1 MTDPFPAAFGG
12 DHVPGPDATFT
23 IPVGINGTF
32 PTRYNLPTL
41 ATWNLGLEHQL
52 ASNWLLSL
60 RYFGN
65 HGYHLSS
72 NAIDNRELNPFIPGQ
87 SQRIDPNFTNVS
99 LYPTDLNSRYHSLQ
113 VNVEKRFSKGVSLL
127 ANYTWS
133 RAQDDAGPAVNP
145 FDIPHFG
152 WGNSFSDLPN
162 VFHLS
167 AIWVL
172 PNAPI
177 KGWASQITN
186 GWQITGI
193 NSWQNGF
200 RFTVYSGVDNSGTG
214 VGFDRAD
221 FTGSN
226 ISQAIFGDR
235 SHAQMVNQYFD
246 TSLFTVNAIGTFGN
260 SPRNLLANPGFFNI
274 DMAVLKYFPINERM
288 KFQFRAEFFNLLNN
302 VNFTV
307 PGLGSANPDASA
319 VGNIVNTGS
328 FGKLTHAADP
338 RILQFALKFLF

>member
-1 MTDPFPAAFGG
+1 
-12 DHVPGPDATFT
+12 VPGPDATFAL
-23 IPVGINGTF
+23 PVGINGTF
-32 PTRYNLPTL
+32 PNRYNLPTL
-41 ATWNLGLEHQL
+41 ATWNLGIEHQL

-87 SQRIDPNFTNVS
+87 SQRIDPNFSNVS
-99 LYPTDLNSRYHSLQ
+99 LYPTDLDSRYHSLQ
-113 VNVEKRFSKGVSLL
+113 VNLEKRFSKGLSLL

-133 RAQDDAGPAVNP
+133 RAQDDAGPAVDP
-145 FDIPHFG
+145 FDIHHFG

-162 VFHLS
+162 VFHFS

-193 NSWQNGF
+193 NAWQNGY

-226 ISQAIFGDR
+226 IGRAIFGDR

-288 KFQFRAEFFNLLNN
+288 KFQLRAEFFNLLNN

-338 RILQFALKFLF
+338 RILQFALKFIF